1 MAEAPEWTEELV
13 AQYHEIQGFLVL
25 RNLPTTTGEGGG
37 RSQADLVA
45 FRPSKGRFKVFDI
58 EVGTYYESTE
68 TTVNWIVDKFSS
80 ARRDLVTRAVKGL
93 TGLKD
98 SESIDYEPL
107 FVDASWPTDRALK
120 AKKALLAKRGILMRT
135 LEDVIRDIPPQI
147 RAWQAAAVTKKGTR
161 PAIPRSYRSLKIVEA
176 CHWTWVVEES

>member
-1 MAEAPEWTEELV
+1 MDRDSRSRRPTPQRGESASRARREEACWIPETLQGEVVPHGGSLMAEAPEWTEELV
-13 AQYHEIQGFLVL
+13 AQYHEIQGFLGL

-58 EVGTYYESTE
+58 EVGTYYERTE

-93 TGLKD
+93 TGRK
-98 SESIDYEPL
+98 EY
-107 FVDASWPTDRALK
+107 
-120 AKKALLAKRGILMRT
+120 
-135 LEDVIRDIPPQI
+135 
-147 RAWQAAAVTKKGTR
+147 
-161 PAIPRSYRSLKIVEA
+161 
-176 CHWTWVVEES
+176 